1 MSEPT
6 GRGRATLVEGDVEF
20 GADDAALLGAI
31 RRTGSVARAAETL
44 GRSRARALRRIER
57 LEGAFGDLVER
68 RRGGRGGGGSSLTQT
83 GRALLG
89 HYDRLSAAVAAAAGV
104 PETVIEGVVQTIDG
118 ELAAVDTAVGMVW
131 GRHDGLTVDDR
142 VQIRIGADA
151 VTVRSADAVTV
162 QSADAVTVRS
172 ADDGPSDNGPSDET
186 SARNGRH
193 GRVTE
198 IDRGETIHT
207 VTVAVGGEQ
216 IRALVTDES
225 AQRLGLR
232 VDAAVWLSWKATATR
247 LVTDVVG

>member
-31 RRTGSVARAAETL
+31 GRTGSVARAAETL

-57 LEGAFGDLVER
+57 LEEGFSELVER
-68 RRGGRGGGGSSLTQT
+68 QRGGRGGGGSRLTET
-83 GRALLG
+83 GRTLLG
-89 HYDRLSAAVAAAAGV
+89 RYDRLSAAVAATAGV
-104 PETVIEGVVQTIDG
+104 PETVVDGVVRTVDG

-151 VTVRSADAVTV
+151 VTV

-172 ADDGPSDNGPSDET
+172 SDDGPSDNGPSDET

>member
-31 RRTGSVARAAETL
+31 GRTGSVARAAETL

-68 RRGGRGGGGSSLTQT
+68 RRGGRGGGGSSLTET

-118 ELAAVDTAVGMVW
+118 ELAAVDTAVGTVW
-131 GRHDGLTVDDR
+131 GRHDGLAADDR
-142 VQIRIGADA
+142 VQIRIG
-151 VTVRSADAVTV
+151 ADAVTV

-172 ADDGPSDNGPSDET
+172 SDDGPSDNGPSDET